1 MNDVNSYAT
10 KHAVLPIGLILVV
23 AEQGAGKTSLVCAK
37 LRKDYKK
44 AGKERRKLALSDLL
58 ELKMTGQYPN
68 LYCPKH
74 VYWSKYDFALKG
86 TLSRPKV
93 KTWEL
98 TFKELALPNDYFN
111 VQYMVEGGVYVV
123 DECDLELSAYGW
135 QNVNDY
141 QVALWKFIRHI
152 KATIILI
159 AQVDSKV
166 AKQARDLAT
175 EVWYVTNQSGP
186 SRIFKRMR
194 WKYDFSKPQLI
205 NARKGLAENGV
216 RLSLA
221 KQREMFRRERFVYYG
236 NVFKCYDSF
245 NGKAYFR
252 YKLAENEIATNVSVP
267 CDNTPESIDEFV
279 RRHPLSASVE
289 TSKQVMNARNKKLA
303 RDLAKNENG
312 KA

>member
-1 MNDVNSYAT
+1 MNDTNSYAT

-37 LRKDYKK
+37 LRKDFKK
-44 AGKERRKLALSDLL
+44 AGKERKKLAQRDLQTL
-58 ELKMTGQYPN
+58 INSGYYPN
-68 LYCPKH
+68 LECPPH

-86 TLSRPKV
+86 TLNRPKA

-98 TFKELALPNDYFN
+98 TFKELALPNDFYKT
-111 VQYMVEGGVYVV
+111 QYIVEGGVYVV

-141 QVALWKFIRHI
+141 QVSLWKFIRHM

-175 EVWYVTNQSGP
+175 ECWYVTNQSGP
-186 SRIFKRMR
+186 SLLFKRMK
-194 WKYDFSKPQLI
+194 WHYDYTKPQLI
-205 NARKGLAENGV
+205 NSRKGLAENGIKFSM
-216 RLSLA
+216 R
-221 KQREMFRRERFVYYG
+221 KQREMFHRESFVYYG
-236 NVFKCYDSF
+236 NVFNCYDSF

-252 YKLAENEIATNVSVP
+252 YKLNENEIEYHYSEP
-267 CDNTPESIDEFV
+267 LDETPESINNFV
-279 RRHPLSASVE
+279 NRHPLSASVD
-289 TSKQVMNARNKKLA
+289 TSKQVFNARNK
-303 RDLAKNENG
+303 RLAKEISKNMT
-312 KA
+312 